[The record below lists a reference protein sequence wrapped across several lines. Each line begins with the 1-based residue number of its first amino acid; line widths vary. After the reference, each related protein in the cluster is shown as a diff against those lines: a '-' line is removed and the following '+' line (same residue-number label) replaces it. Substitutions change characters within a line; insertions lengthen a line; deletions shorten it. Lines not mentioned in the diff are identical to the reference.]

1 MRPETIAQLLAIHQE
16 IECLE
21 QVKKKI
27 ENTRKFRLSYLEYH
41 QDALLDVGEWRI
53 VDLNVMKFVGDILDR
68 HDLQVRQE
76 IDDRIEKLKKN
87 WRNYDR

>member
-1 MRPETIAQLLAIHQE
+1 MNQETMAQLLAIHQN

-27 ENTRKFRLSYLEYH
+27 EDKGKSRLSYLEYNGG
-41 QDALLDVGEWRI
+41 LSLGRGEWRI
-53 VDLNVMKFVGDILDR
+53 VDMDVMKFIGDILDR

-76 IDDRIEKLKKN
+76 IDNRIEQLKQELEQL
-87 WRNYDR
+87 